1 MAEKVFIRQNSTF
14 ETEILIYN
22 SETRRYQPA
31 GQLQDVTPYGMLL
44 VSLGLCTSAVLYAYA
59 RKHKIGLHEVE
70 LNLQFKRTFKED
82 CDNCEGIE
90 KYEDRIDLDIA
101 LEGDLEREERDKLF
115 EISRLCPV
123 HKILENGMKVQS
135 RIVSK
140 GSL

>member
-1 MAEKVFIRQNSTF
+1 MAEKVFIKQKSTF
-14 ETEILIYN
+14 ETEIHIYN
-22 SETRRYQPA
+22 SESRRFQPA
-31 GQLQDVTPYGMLL
+31 EQLQDVTPYGMLL

-59 RKHKIGLHEVE
+59 GKHKIGLHEVE

-90 KYEDRIDLDIA
+90 RYEDRIDLDIA
-101 LEGDLEREERDKLF
+101 LEGELEKEERDKLF

-123 HKILENGMKVQS
+123 HKILEGGMKVQS

-140 GSL
+140 GSR